1 MGGFTAAVECGKAGH
16 VIMVGEWKGA
26 SSIKENLRE
35 PWHAGRLCNGS
46 GEREGRT
53 KMKVAS
59 NRGRGG
65 SGSTLWLVAF
75 APPVICLISGR

>member
-16 VIMVGEWKGA
+16 VIMVGECKGA

-53 KMKVAS
+53 KMKVCQQPGAWRQWLDAVARCFCTAS
-59 NRGRGG
+59 YL
-65 SGSTLWLVAF
+65 SD
-75 APPVICLISGR
+75 